1 MNRVWVTLASEPE
14 RKFSRLR
21 MTPLFPLVLVPARP
35 GMFVPLIAAVDI
47 GAKGVS
53 PPTALGIV
61 VATAP
66 EPPIS
71 YASEWPRRISPPALK
86 ACLPFVQLRLS
97 PYVHRTVVS
106 RYEVVLPPPMI

>member
-1 MNRVWVTLASEPE
+1 MKSVCVTLFNEPA
-14 RKFSRLR
+14 RKSRRLR
-21 MTPLFPLVLVPARP
+21 MAALFPLALVPASP
-35 GMFVPLIAAVDI
+35 GMFVVLIAAVDI

-86 ACLPFVQLRLS
+86 ACFPSVQLRLS

-106 RYEVVLPPPMI
+106 RYEV